1 MDQLFTNEELP
12 IYSVNGEIIKLPVVL
27 KPQARKNEIL
37 GVVNGRFKIAITATP
52 VDGKANIA
60 LIAFLSEILSLKKK
74 DIIIASGH
82 TNPLKMIHLPIEA
95 LARLNDMIKKLGVSK

>member
-1 MDQLFTNEELP
+1 MNSLFTNEELP
-12 IYSVNGEIIKLPVVL
+12 IYSISGEILKLPVVL

-37 GVVNGRFKIAITATP
+37 GVVNGRLKIAITATP

-60 LIAFLSEILSLKKK
+60 LIAFLSDMLSVKKK

-82 TNPLKMIHLPIEA
+82 TNPLKMLHLPIEV
-95 LARLNDMIKKLGVSK
+95 LAKLDDVIKL